1 MSFRD
6 PLYLAALALVPLLVM
21 VHLALQRRRR
31 AAAAAF
37 ASPALMPNV
46 VTGAPGWRRHLPVA
60 LLIAAVGAL
69 VVALA
74 RPERTVAQPK
84 RQATIMLVTDVSGSM
99 AATDVEPD
107 RLTAAQ
113 EAARSFVDKLPRSFQ
128 VGFVAFNQLAEL
140 RLPPTTDR
148 SRIRPVVDELIA
160 DGGTAMGDGLAS
172 GLTAIEA
179 ATRGQ
184 READPARPGRPPAAI
199 VLLSDGKN
207 TSGAAEPADVA
218 RVAGRRGVPIYAVA
232 LGTPEGV
239 ITLQGIGGL
248 NETIPVPPDPTTL
261 KEVARVSKGRF
272 FDAPD
277 AQELESIYDAL
288 GTRIGFE
295 ETKEEVTAGFAGGG
309 LVLLLLA
316 GGLGLRWFGRPL

>member
-6 PLYLAALALVPLLVM
+6 PLYLFALLLVPLLVL

-31 AAAAAF
+31 QAAAAF
-37 ASPALMPNV
+37 TSPALMPNV
-46 VTGAPGWRRHLPVA
+46 VTGRPGWRRHVPVA
-60 LLIAAVGAL
+60 LLIAAVAAL

-84 RQATIMLVTDVSGSM
+84 RQATVMLVTDVSGSM
-99 AATDVEPD
+99 SATDVEPD
-107 RLTAAQ
+107 RITAAQ
-113 EAARSFVDKLPRSFQ
+113 VAARTFVDKLPKSFQ
-128 VGFVAFNQLAEL
+128 VGFVTFNQLAEL

-148 SRIRPVVDELIA
+148 ARIQPVIDGLIA

-172 GLTAIEA
+172 GLSAIESVVRA
-179 ATRGQ
+179 QQAQPG
-184 READPARPGRPPAAI
+184 GRPPAAI

-207 TSGAAEPADVA
+207 TSGAAEPVEVA
-218 RVAGRRGVPIYAVA
+218 RLAGRLRVPIYAVA

-239 ITLQGIGGL
+239 IELPSIGGL
-248 NETIPVPPDPTTL
+248 SETIPVPPDPATL
-261 KEVARVSKGRF
+261 KEVARLSRGRF

-277 AQELESIYDAL
+277 AGQLESIYDTL

-295 ETKEEVTAGFAGGG
+295 EAKEEVTAGFAGGG

-316 GGLGLRWFGRPL
+316 GGLGLRWFGRPV

>member
-6 PLYLAALALVPLLVM
+6 PLFLVALALVPLLIAIHV
-21 VHLALQRRRR
+21 VLQRRRR

-37 ASPALMPNV
+37 ASPALLPNV
-46 VTGAPGWRRHLPVA
+46 VTGTPGWRRHVPVA
-60 LLIAAVGAL
+60 LLVAAVAVL

-84 RQATIMLVTDVSGSM
+84 RKATVMLVTDVSGSM
-99 AATDVEPD
+99 SATDVEPD
-107 RLTAAQ
+107 RITAAQ
-113 EAARSFVDKLPRSFQ
+113 EAARSFVDKLPETFQ

-148 SRIRPVVDELIA
+148 ARIRPVIDSLIA

-172 GLTAIEA
+172 GLSAIESVVRA
-179 ATRGQ
+179 Q
-184 READPARPGRPPAAI
+184 QEVDPARPGRPPAAI

-207 TSGAAEPADVA
+207 TSGAAEPVDVA
-218 RVAGRRGVPIYAVA
+218 RLAGRLRVPIYAVA

-239 ITLQGIGGL
+239 IELQGIGGL
-248 NETIPVPPDPTTL
+248 SETIPVPPDPATL
-261 KEVARVSKGRF
+261 KEVARLSRGRF

-277 AQELESIYDAL
+277 ADQLESIYDTL

-295 ETKEEVTAGFAGGG
+295 ERKEEVTAGFAGGG
-309 LVLLLLA
+309 LLLLLVA

>member
-1 MSFRD
+1 VSFRD
-6 PLYLAALALVPLLVM
+6 PLYLAALALVPLLVL
-21 VHLALQRRRR
+21 VHLALQGRRR

-60 LLIAAVGAL
+60 LLIAAVAAL

-128 VGFVAFNQLAEL
+128 VGVVAFNQLAEL
-140 RLPPTTDR
+140 RLPPSTDR
-148 SRIRPVVDELIA
+148 TRIEPVIDELIA

-184 READPARPGRPPAAI
+184 RAQPGGRPPAAI

-207 TSGAAEPADVA
+207 TSGAAEPVDVA

-261 KEVARVSKGRF
+261 KEVARASKGRF

-316 GGLGLRWFGRPL
+316 GGLGLRWFGQPL

>member
-1 MSFRD
+1 MSFRE
-6 PLYLAALALVPLLVM
+6 PLYLVALLLVPLLV
-21 VHLALQRRRR
+21 LLYFALQRRRR

-46 VTGAPGWRRHLPVA
+46 VTGSPGWRRHVPVA
-60 LLIAAVGAL
+60 LLVAAVAAL
-69 VVALA
+69 VFALA

-84 RQATIMLVTDVSGSM
+84 RQATVMLVTDVSGSM
-99 AATDVEPD
+99 SATDVEPD

-113 EAARSFVDKLPRSFQ
+113 EAARSFVDELPKTFQ

-148 SRIRPVVDELIA
+148 TRIEPVIDGLIA

-172 GLTAIEA
+172 GLSAIETVVRA
-179 ATRGQ
+179 Q
-184 READPARPGRPPAAI
+184 RRSDPARPGRPPAAI

-207 TSGAAEPADVA
+207 TSGATEPVDVA
-218 RVAGRRGVPIYAVA
+218 RTAGRLGVPIYAVA

-248 NETIPVPPDPTTL
+248 DETIPVPPDPATL
-261 KEVARVSKGRF
+261 KEVARLSKGRF

-277 AQELESIYDAL
+277 ADELESIYDTL

-295 ETKEEVTAGFAGGG
+295 EAKQEVTAGFAGGG
-309 LVLLLLA
+309 LLLLLAA
-316 GGLGLRWFGRPL
+316 GGLGLRWFGRPV